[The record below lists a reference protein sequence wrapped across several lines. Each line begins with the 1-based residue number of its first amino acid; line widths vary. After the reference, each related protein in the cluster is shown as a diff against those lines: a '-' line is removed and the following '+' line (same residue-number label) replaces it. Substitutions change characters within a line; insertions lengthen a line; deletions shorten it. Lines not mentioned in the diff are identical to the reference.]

1 MRRLLLI
8 YKLLLKSKFVFQN
21 PQEHKLVIFDD
32 ESYMDMKDFISG
44 YNFFLLQTRVENIN
58 KVYFSFRVIKY
69 FFKYYI
75 KYFFKYDKGIVMTA
89 YLSSLLEIINPKVV
103 ITKIDNS
110 FKFFDIAKIFD
121 NKINFVAIQNGARYD
136 IRQHKHLY
144 KVKKA
149 NSDLTKNYYIP
160 NFLCFGQFEI
170 DDYKKNAIKVKNFSK
185 VGSLA
190 LANFFHHI
198 EKNKIPLKKSL
209 YDICLISDFMH
220 AGLNEAYGIP
230 NLEEGFAKTIKYTV
244 KFCMK
249 HNMKMIFTWRRVKE
263 TAPKAFN
270 NELAVFKKHLNDIE
284 FNYLVSNSIEK
295 DKFSSYKAMF
305 QSNIAVATYTTM
317 LRENLGIGGKILSCN
332 CTYSD
337 VFDFPI
343 EGICSIKNCNFE
355 EFEKRLLDIHS
366 ISKVNYFSRLSKD
379 KNYVAEYNEK
389 ISTIEILR
397 KKIDLFLANELSG
410 KKSTIQNHDT
420 QI

>member
-136 IRQHKHLY
+136 LLQHKHLY

-185 VGSLA
+185 VGSFQM
-190 LANFFHHI
+190 ANFFFHI
-198 EKNKIPLKKSL
+198 EKNKIPLKKSV
-209 YDICLISDFMH
+209 YDICLISDTMH
-220 AGLNEAYGIP
+220 EGKNEEYGIP
-230 NLEEGFAKTIKYTV
+230 NLEEGFAKTMQYTV

-249 HNMKMIFTWRRVKE
+249 HNMKMIFTWRRDKKKSPE
-263 TAPKAFN
+263 AFN
-270 NELAVFKKHLNDIE
+270 KELIIFKKYLNDAE

-295 DKFSSYKAMF
+295 YKFSSYIAMF
-305 QSNIAVATYTTM
+305 QSNISVATMSTM
-317 LRENLGIGGKILSCN
+317 LRENLGIGNKILSCN

-337 VFDFPI
+337 IFDFPI
-343 EGICSIKNCNFE
+343 EGICSIKNCNFK
-355 EFEKRLLDIHS
+355 EFEERLLDIHS
-366 ISKVNYFSRLSKD
+366 ISKENYFARLNKD
-379 KNYVAEYNEK
+379 KNYVMEYNDR

-397 KKIDLFLANELSG
+397 KKIDSFLTL
-410 KKSTIQNHDT
+410 
-420 QI
+420 

>member
-32 ESYMDMKDFISG
+32 ESYMDMKDFISD

-75 KYFFKYDKGIVMTA
+75 KYFFKYENGIIMTA
-89 YLSSLLEIINPKVV
+89 YLSSLLEIVRPKVV
-103 ITKIDNS
+103 LTNIDNS
-110 FKFFDIAKIFD
+110 RKFFDIAKIFD
-121 NKINFVAIQNGARYD
+121 NKIHFVAIQNAARNDLKEY
-136 IRQHKHLY
+136 KHFY
-144 KVKKA
+144 KTKKI

-160 NFLCFGQFEI
+160 NFLCFGQCEI
-170 DDYKKNAIKVKNFSK
+170 DDYKKNGIKVKNFSK
-185 VGSLA
+185 VGSYQM
-190 LANFFHHI
+190 ANFFYHI
-198 EKNKIPLKKSL
+198 KRNKISLKKSL
-209 YDICLISDFMH
+209 YDICLISDTKE
-220 AGLNEAYGIP
+220 AGKNEEYGIP
-230 NLEEGFAKTIKYTV
+230 SLEEGFAKTMKYTI

-249 HNMKMIFTWRRVKE
+249 HNMKMIFSWRRDKKTSPE
-263 TAPKAFN
+263 AFN
-270 NELAVFKKHLNDIE
+270 RELVVYKKYLNDIE
-284 FNYLVSNSIEK
+284 LNYLISNSIEK
-295 DKFSSYKAMF
+295 DKFSSYKAML
-305 QSNIAVATYTTM
+305 QSNIAVATNSTM

-337 VFDFPI
+337 IFDFPI

-397 KKIDLFLANELSG
+397 KKIDSFLTL
-410 KKSTIQNHDT
+410 
-420 QI
+420 